1 MGFDYEGSKTADAKD
16 DSLWANLFG
25 NDDKNGLIKLWTVK
39 GLDSRGPE
47 YESVKHAILKTE
59 WYKKY
64 QGLVIGTLK
73 NACAESPSGTAI
85 AVCIEG
91 GPIT

>member
-1 MGFDYEGSKTADAKD
+1 MGFDFAGSKTADAKD
-16 DSLWANLFG
+16 KPLWADLFG
-25 NDDKNGLIKLWTVK
+25 TADKDGLMKLWTAK
-39 GLDSRGPE
+39 GLNSRGPE
-47 YESVKHAILKTE
+47 YEAVKEVIITTE